1 MLAISRKFYINVYL
15 GHKLTLFFFFI
26 KFWVTIWG
34 HALKKITVKETVLHI
49 DSQVSLIDHLPHYKQ
64 SLRYWGWFEGTS
76 CCCSL
81 SHYEIKFV
89 STALKWLSWCTF
101 CILYFK
107 IHSEKTKRINNTE
120 NHTPYIFSTTP
131 SPCFSAAVLLLLWC
145 SEVKCCTFGSSNVHM
160 SPGIPYSLYLNKGM
174 DLL

>member
-1 MLAISRKFYINVYL
+1 MLAISRKLYINVNL
-15 GHKLTLFFFFI
+15 GHKLILFCFLI

-64 SLRYWGWFEGTS
+64 NLRYWGWFEGTS

-107 IHSEKTKRINNTE
+107 IHSEKTKRVNNAG
-120 NHTPYIFSTTP
+120 NHTQCIFSTAP
-131 SPCFSAAVLLLLWC
+131 NPCFSAAVLLLLWC
-145 SEVKCCTFGSSNVHM
+145 SEVKCCTFGSSNVRM
-160 SPGIPYSLYLNKGM
+160 SPRLPYSLYLNKGM